1 MKSTESRIDLILGL
15 PEPKK
20 KSGFN
25 HIKFFF
31 PSGEAKSGAPLSPIV
46 SMFQLNITQ
55 VCKDL
60 NDTSSK
66 YYVSGVRLP
75 AKIFKLKVAGKT
87 SVYRLQLGSPTIQY
101 YIRMILLSTIDFKSY
116 GITDDMRTSSTSD
129 SARTES
135 KTELKKVSN
144 KKKSKKPSSGK
155 KGGTNKSSS
164 PNLDELIIPFPNTI
178 SVCSLYDIAKI
189 HGYNKNMD
197 IKRSTYCVFGTLS
210 SIAIIKTIQ
219 FF

>member
-20 KSGFN
+20 KSGYN

-66 YYVSGVRLP
+66 YYISGVRLP
-75 AKIFKLKVAGKT
+75 AKIFKLKAAGKT
-87 SVYRLQLGSPTIQY
+87 AIYRLQLGSPTIQY
-101 YIRMILLSTIDFKSY
+101 YIRMILLSTIDFKRY
-116 GITDDMRTSSTSD
+116 GITDEMRTSSVND
-129 SARTES
+129 STRVES
-135 KTELKKVSN
+135 KTDVKNVSV
-144 KKKSKKPSSGK
+144 KKKSKKASSGK
-155 KGGTNKSSS
+155 KGGANKSSS
-164 PNLDELIIPFPNTI
+164 PNLDELVIPFPNTI
-178 SVCSLYDIAKI
+178 SICSLYDIAKI
-189 HGYNKNMD
+189 HGYNKGIT
-197 IKRSTYCVFGTLS
+197 IKRSAFCVFGTLS
-210 SIAIIKTIQ
+210 SISVIKNIQ
-219 FF
+219 FS